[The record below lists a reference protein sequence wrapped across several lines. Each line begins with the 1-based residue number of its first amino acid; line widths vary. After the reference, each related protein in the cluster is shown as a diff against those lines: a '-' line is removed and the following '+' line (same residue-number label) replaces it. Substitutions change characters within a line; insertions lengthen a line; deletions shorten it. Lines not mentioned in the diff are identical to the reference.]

1 MAFAAWMYT
10 IAISLARVRSI
21 IVEREQH
28 STWVGDL
35 LVAEG
40 HVGPAGTSG
49 AMPESKDKEAR

>member
-1 MAFAAWMYT
+1 
-10 IAISLARVRSI
+10 VRSI

-28 STWVGDL
+28 STWVGEL